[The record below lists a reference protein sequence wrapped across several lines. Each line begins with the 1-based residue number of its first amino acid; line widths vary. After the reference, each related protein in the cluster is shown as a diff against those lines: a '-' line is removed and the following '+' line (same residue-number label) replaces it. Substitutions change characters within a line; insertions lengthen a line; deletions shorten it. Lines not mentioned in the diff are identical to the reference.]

1 MSTPQHFRVAILGSG
16 FGGLG
21 MAAQLVRAGE
31 NDFAVFEKA
40 GAVGG
45 VWRDNTYPGAA
56 CDTQAHV
63 YCYTFFPHLRVSKMF
78 AGQDEML
85 SYQEQLRDAFG
96 IEKHMKYNSEITEA
110 RWIEE
115 EAHWLISLANGEQ
128 YTSDFFVPAWGQLN
142 APKIPNWE
150 GRENFKGEQ
159 FHSANW
165 RHDIDLTGKKVI
177 SIGSAASAV
186 QYVPFVAE
194 EAGHLEVFARSANYI
209 LPRDQIEF
217 TDEQLDAFEKNPEIF
232 EESRRAI
239 HDLREAGFE
248 RTRLNTG
255 GQAEGAKESLD
266 YLASVIEDPELRAKL
281 TPTFEFGCKRILRT
295 SAFYPTFLRDNVTLV
310 TEGVDHFTENGIV
323 TTDGVEHE
331 ADVIIYG
338 TGFYSQNF
346 QGNIQIIGRDGV
358 SLADRWG
365 TEDAEA
371 YVGLT
376 VDGFPNM
383 FLMYGPNT
391 NLNHN
396 SVVTM
401 LEIQQA
407 YVNDALAKTANIE
420 KVSVDV
426 RRERLDQFNEAM
438 QEEMSGSAFSSDCSS
453 WYKNSKG
460 KVINNWSG
468 TVEEYRSLAGEF
480 NMDDYL
486 VRSAV
491 PAAN

>member
-1 MSTPQHFRVAILGSG
+1 MTTPQHFRVAVLGSG

-31 NDFAVFEKA
+31 ENFAVFEKA
-40 GAVGG
+40 DAVGG

-63 YCYTFFPHLRVSKMF
+63 YNYTFFPHLRVSKMF

-85 SYQEQLRDAFG
+85 GYQQQLRDAFG
-96 IEKHMKYNSEITEA
+96 IEKHMHYNAEIVEA
-110 RWIEE
+110 RWVEE

-128 YTSDFFVPAWGQLN
+128 YTSDFFIPAWGQLSEV
-142 APKIPNWE
+142 KIPAWE
-150 GRENFKGEQ
+150 GRDKFKGEQ
-159 FHSANW
+159 FHSAHW
-165 RHDIDLTGKKVI
+165 RHDIDLKGKKVI

-194 EAGHLEVFARSANYI
+194 EAGHLEVFQRSANYI
-209 LPRDQIEF
+209 LPREQIEF
-217 TDEQLDAFEKNPEIF
+217 TKEQLDTFEQHPETF

-239 HDLREAGFE
+239 HELREAGFE

-255 GQAEGAKESLD
+255 GQAEGAKESID
-266 YLASVIEDPELRAKL
+266 YLHSVIEDPELREKL
-281 TPTFEFGCKRILRT
+281 TPTYEFGCKRILRT
-295 SAFYPTFLRDNVTLV
+295 SAYYPTFLRDNVSLV
-310 TEGVDHFTENGIV
+310 TEGVSHFTENGIV
-323 TTDGVEHE
+323 TADGVEHE
-331 ADVIIYG
+331 ADVIIYA

-346 QGNIQIIGRDGV
+346 QGNLNIIGRDGV
-358 SLADRWG
+358 TLAERWG

-371 YVGLT
+371 YVGMA

-407 YVNDALAKTANIE
+407 YVKDVLAKTADLE

-426 RRERLDQFNEAM
+426 RREKLDAFNEAL
-438 QEEMSGSAFSSDCSS
+438 QAEMRGSAFSSDCSS

-468 TVEEYRSLAGEF
+468 TVEEYRDLANEFNADDYIVKSLA
-480 NMDDYL
+480 L
-486 VRSAV
+486 VEA
-491 PAAN
+491 